1 MLLHIKQMKIGTY
14 GILALLIIALA
25 TVLRIFLIA
34 WGWPHSNADEGIM
47 GIMAMHIL
55 HTGEHPIFFYGQ
67 SYMGTLEAY
76 LGSALFHLF
85 GISVFS
91 LRLVPLLFFALFLAN
106 MYLLTSLLYT
116 KKLALITLILLSLGS
131 SIMLDTELV
140 ALAGYSELLFFGS
153 LSMLLA
159 SWLAISYDQYSS
171 PRPKLRRL
179 FAYGCWGL
187 VGGLGFWTDF
197 LMLGFILIS
206 GLLLLA
212 FCWRELLKGA
222 VLPVVL
228 GLVIGAF
235 PLIVYNLHALPGQNT
250 LAVLKFLR
258 NYGSLQLAQLRTHD
272 PLPFGPQLRGTL
284 LITLPAATGGTPFCF
299 AAYTHFRLAGYL
311 GTENVTCSIVHG
323 NVSLIAPALV
333 WSLCFIL
340 LWSISTFLTLRH
352 LWRLRKRTPG
362 QSWSPA
368 EKYAVIRDCAR
379 LMLLCSA
386 ALTMYFFVSSPIS
399 AAFPSASRYLI
410 GLLISTPA
418 LISPLWGLAEDNGAT
433 SQRVHSENND
443 LSRHIR
449 FPFAI
454 NIATLKIA
462 LRRGVLLLIG
472 IALLVGTINAFL
484 EIPTVQAYNHQQDAL
499 IHELTRMKI
508 THFYADYWTCDTI
521 ILLSKEHIICIG
533 VDNAL
538 RPHANR
544 YLPYV
549 ALVNADPYAAYVF
562 PIGSSQIPS
571 IATKAAR
578 SAGHYQRLVVE
589 GYVIYLPLQTST
601 TLPASHSS
609 VRETGCTIVSVID

>member
-1 MLLHIKQMKIGTY
+1 M
-14 GILALLIIALA
+14 
-25 TVLRIFLIA
+25 
-34 WGWPHSNADEGIM
+34 
-47 GIMAMHIL
+47 
-55 HTGEHPIFFYGQ
+55 
-67 SYMGTLEAY
+67 
-76 LGSALFHLF
+76 
-85 GISVFS
+85 
-91 LRLVPLLFFALFLAN
+91 
-106 MYLLTSLLYT
+106 TSL
-116 KKLALITLILLSLGS
+116 
-131 SIMLDTELV
+131 
-140 ALAGYSELLFFGS
+140 
-153 LSMLLA
+153 
-159 SWLAISYDQYSS
+159 
-171 PRPKLRRL
+171 
-179 FAYGCWGL
+179 C
-187 VGGLGFWTDF
+187 
-197 LMLGFILIS
+197 S
-206 GLLLLA
+206 GLSCSLA
-212 FCWRELLKGA
+212 CFCSRFCWRELLKGA
-222 VLPVVL
+222 LVPVVS
-228 GLVIGAF
+228 GLVIGAL

-299 AAYTHFRLAGYL
+299 AAYTRARLAGYL

-368 EKYAVIRDCAR
+368 EKYAVIRD
-379 LMLLCSA
+379 LCSA
-386 ALTMYFFVSSPIS
+386 YAVMFCRIGRLFFVSSPIS
-399 AAFPSASRYLI
+399 AAFPTASRYLI

-418 LISPLWGLAEDNGAT
+418 LIWPLWGMASDNGAT

-443 LSRHIR
+443 LSRHIQ

-521 ILLSKEHIICIG
+521 ILLSKEHIICIS
-533 VDNAL
+533 VDNAFTPT
-538 RPHANR
+538 R
-544 YLPYV
+544 
-549 ALVNADPYAAYVF
+549 
-562 PIGSSQIPS
+562 
-571 IATKAAR
+571 
-578 SAGHYQRLVVE
+578 
-589 GYVIYLPLQTST
+589 
-601 TLPASHSS
+601 
-609 VRETGCTIVSVID
+609 